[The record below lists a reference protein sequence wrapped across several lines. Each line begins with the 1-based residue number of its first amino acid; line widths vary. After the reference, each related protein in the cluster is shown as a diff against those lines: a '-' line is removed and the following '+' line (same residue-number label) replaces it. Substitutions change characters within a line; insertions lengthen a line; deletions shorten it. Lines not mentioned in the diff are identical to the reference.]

1 MYVKPEMKAIRM
13 DLNNEIMALNALTSE
28 GATEVYDNGKIF

>member
-13 DLNNEIMALNALTSE
+13 NLKYEVMALSSLNEE
-28 GATEVYDNGKIF
+28 GAKDVYDNGKIF